1 MYQVNLSGFLN
12 NRYNSG
18 TLSPIKHDA
27 SFGCFNESIVKTL
40 YGLLKELPQLTHL
53 KSISEVHGRL
63 AGESSQES
71 NHATSQNS
79 SNLF

>member
-18 TLSPIKHDA
+18 TLSHIKHDA
-27 SFGCFNESIVKTL
+27 SFGCFNESIVKAL
-40 YGLLKELPQLTHL
+40 YGLLEELPHL

-71 NHATSQNS
+71 NHATSQNL